1 MRPMFT
7 GRHAAAGGFQNRSAN
22 KFPRRKASKMTFNK
36 MRVFGAG
43 IAILAMS
50 FTASAQ
56 APATTTQAPAT
67 APAVSSPAATLPSAD
82 QILDKYI
89 AAIGGEAAWHKLN
102 SRVSKGTI
110 EIPAMSLSG
119 TVEVHDKAPGSS
131 LAVVSLG
138 GATFQRGCDGTTA
151 WADDP
156 QNGLRT
162 LSGAEADD
170 SKRQADFYHQINM
183 RKYYS
188 NWKVTGT
195 EKIGDHDAYVV
206 EATSLAGDVDKMY
219 FDTQSGLMLRA
230 IITVHTGQGATVI
243 QSELSDYRDTDGI
256 KLPFSVHQSSAQTEY
271 TITFSEVHH
280 NVDLSDG
287 QFAKPA
293 AQ

>member
-7 GRHAAAGGFQNRSAN
+7 RRHAAAGGFQNRSAN
-22 KFPRRKASKMTFNK
+22 KFPRRKVSKMTFSK
-36 MRVFGAG
+36 VRVFGLGTAM
-43 IAILAMS
+43 LALS
-50 FTASAQ
+50 FTAFAQ
-56 APATTTQAPAT
+56 APATTTQAPAA
-67 APAVSSPAATLPSAD
+67 APAASTPAAALPSAD
-82 QILDKYI
+82 QVLDKYR

-119 TVEVHDKAPGSS
+119 TVEVHDKAPDSS

-151 WADDP
+151 WSDDP

-195 EKIGDHDAYVV
+195 EKIGDHDTYVV
-206 EATSLAGDVDKMY
+206 EATSAAGDVDKMY

-230 IITVHTGQGATVI
+230 ITTLHTAQGPTVI

-256 KLPFSVHQSSAQTEY
+256 KLPYSVHQSSAQTEY
-271 TITFSEVHH
+271 TITFTEVHH

>member
-1 MRPMFT
+1 
-7 GRHAAAGGFQNRSAN
+7 
-22 KFPRRKASKMTFNK
+22 MTFNK
-36 MRVFGAG
+36 MRVFGVG
-43 IAILAMS
+43 TAILAMS
-50 FTASAQ
+50 FAAFAQ

-67 APAVSSPAATLPSAD
+67 APAVSSPAAALPSAD
-82 QILDKYI
+82 KILDKYV

-162 LSGAEADD
+162 LSGAEAED

-188 NWKVTGT
+188 SWKVTGT
-195 EKIGDHDAYVV
+195 EKIGDHDVYVV

-230 IITVHTGQGATVI
+230 ITTLHTAQGAAVI

>member
-7 GRHAAAGGFQNRSAN
+7 VRHAAAGGFQNRSAN

-50 FTASAQ
+50 FAASAQ

-67 APAVSSPAATLPSAD
+67 APAVSSPAAILPSAD
-82 QILDKYI
+82 KILDKYV

-119 TVEVHDKAPGSS
+119 TVEIHDKAPDSS

-162 LSGAEADD
+162 LSGAEAED

-230 IITVHTGQGATVI
+230 ITTLHTAQGAAVI
-243 QSELSDYRDTDGI
+243 QSELSDYHDTDGI
-256 KLPFSVHQSSAQTEY
+256 KLPFNVHQSSAQTEY

>member
-1 MRPMFT
+1 
-7 GRHAAAGGFQNRSAN
+7 
-22 KFPRRKASKMTFNK
+22 MTFDK
-36 MRVFGAG
+36 IRVFGAG

-50 FTASAQ
+50 FTAFAQ

-67 APAVSSPAATLPSAD
+67 APAVSSPAAALPSAD

-102 SRVSKGTI
+102 SRLSKGTI

-151 WADDP
+151 WSDDP

-162 LSGAEADD
+162 LSGAEAED

-230 IITVHTGQGATVI
+230 ITTLHTAQGAAVI

>member
-1 MRPMFT
+1 M
-7 GRHAAAGGFQNRSAN
+7 A
-22 KFPRRKASKMTFNK
+22 FNK

-50 FTASAQ
+50 FAAFAQ
-56 APATTTQAPAT
+56 APATPTQAPAT
-67 APAVSSPAATLPSAD
+67 APAVTSPAATLPSAD
-82 QILDKYI
+82 QILDKYV

-119 TVEVHDKAPGSS
+119 TVEVHDKAPDSS

-162 LSGAEADD
+162 LSGAAAED

-230 IITVHTGQGATVI
+230 ITTLHTAQGAAVI

-256 KLPFSVHQSSAQTEY
+256 KLPFKVHQSSAQTEY